1 MDRVQASS
9 STDRVLTSRGTATM
23 QRIVAGA
30 AMLIRD
36 RGVANVSLDDIR
48 DATSTSKSQLFHYF
62 PDGKADLLLAVA
74 RYEAEQ
80 ILADQQP
87 MLADLTTWPKWQA
100 WRHRVIEKYEAQGRR
115 CPLSALTSQLGL
127 ANPATQ
133 AIITDLYDQWRRYL
147 TVGVKALIDAGEID
161 QNTDP
166 GQAASALLA
175 AVTGGATL
183 LQATGRISYLQ
194 ASLTE
199 ALNGLRA
206 TRGRSRPQTQE

>member
-1 MDRVQASS
+1 M
-9 STDRVLTSRGTATM
+9 DRVLTYNRVLTSKGTATM

-30 AMLIRD
+30 AALIRD

-48 DATSTSKSQLFHYF
+48 AATSTSKSQLFHYF
-62 PDGKADLLLAVA
+62 PDGKSDLLLAVA
-74 RYEAEQ
+74 RHEAEQ

-87 MLADLTTWPKWQA
+87 MLGDLTTWPRWQA
-100 WRHRVIEKYEAQGRR
+100 WRQRVIEKYAAQGRR

-133 AIITDLYDQWRRYL
+133 AIITDLYDRWRRYL
-147 TVGVKALIDAGEID
+147 LAGVKTLIDAGEID
-161 QNTDP
+161 QDTDP
-166 GQAASALLA
+166 GQAVTALLA

-194 ASLTE
+194 ASLAE

-206 TRGRSRPQTQE
+206 TQGRSGPQTQD